1 MKIIFKQ
8 EIKSTDKLKTE
19 ELIDILLKNRQIK
32 NKKEFLHP
40 THPAKINLTDFGFKR
55 EVKKT
60 LKLLDS
66 IKKNNQMI
74 VVYTDYDADGI
85 TGGAILWETLH
96 LLGFKV
102 MPYVPHRKFE
112 GYGFSK
118 KGIDNVKKEF
128 DPALII
134 SVDHGIT
141 KVEEIK
147 YATKLGI
154 KIVITDHHLKGEKIP
169 KAESIFHIPALSGS
183 GVAYFFA
190 KEIFNYFSSVQ

>member
-102 MPYVPHRKFE
+102 MPYVPHRKLE
-112 GYGFSK
+112 GYGFSA
-118 KGIDNVKKEF
+118 KGLDNVKKKYN
-128 DPALII
+128 PALII

-141 KVEEIK
+141 AKEKVT
-147 YATKLGI
+147 YAK
-154 KIVITDHHLKGEKIP
+154 KIDIDVIITDHH
-169 KAESIFHIPALSGS
+169 H
-183 GVAYFFA
+183 
-190 KEIFNYFSSVQ
+190 